1 MTVSH
6 SVAIALKQTKT
17 IRPYYS
23 SLNQNNQAVDSVLW
37 LVVVNICFIVICLM
51 NMELMKPLVPSGLF
65 CVNIATL
72 LVLSHLYDHYDK
84 KQTIQFFLTNKIINQ
99 MNKMFYKIDNQYAKL
114 ILNNMTKHDNQY
126 GLGHITI
133 EEKMEKLLFHLSR
146 PYCNK
151 QMMQCILKLDE
162 HIMKLI
168 DADIHSHPS
177 STGYIS
183 DVCFELIHEELDK
196 AEKDI
201 LNIKKQSNED
211 MKNQKNQYKEKLKM
225 TITSD

>member
-23 SLNQNNQAVDSVLW
+23 SLNQNIQAVDSVLW

-72 LVLSHLYDHYDK
+72 LVLSDHYDK

-99 MNKMFYKIDNQYAKL
+99 MNKMFYKIDNQY
-114 ILNNMTKHDNQY
+114 
-126 GLGHITI
+126 
-133 EEKMEKLLFHLSR
+133 
-146 PYCNK
+146 
-151 QMMQCILKLDE
+151 
-162 HIMKLI
+162 
-168 DADIHSHPS
+168 
-177 STGYIS
+177 
-183 DVCFELIHEELDK
+183 
-196 AEKDI
+196 
-201 LNIKKQSNED
+201 
-211 MKNQKNQYKEKLKM
+211 
-225 TITSD
+225 

>member
-1 MTVSH
+1 MPVFH
-6 SVAIALKQTKT
+6 SVSIALKQTKT

-23 SLNQNNQAVDSVLW
+23 SLNQNNKVVDSLLW
-37 LVVVNICFIVICLM
+37 LVVANICFIVICLM
-51 NMELMKPLVPSGLF
+51 NVELMKPLVPSGLF

-84 KQTIQFFLTNKIINQ
+84 NQTIQFFLTNKIINQ
-99 MNKMFYKIDNQYAKL
+99 INKMVYKINNKYAKL

-133 EEKMEKLLFHLSR
+133 EEKIEKLLFHLSR

-151 QMMQCILKLDE
+151 QMMQCVLKLDNN
-162 HIMKLI
+162 IIKLI

-177 STGYIS
+177 STDYIS

-225 TITSD
+225 TIISD

>member
-51 NMELMKPLVPSGLF
+51 NVELMKPLVPSGLF

-99 MNKMFYKIDNQYAKL
+99 INKMFYKIDNQYAKL
-114 ILNNMTKHDNQY
+114 ILNNMIDE
-126 GLGHITI
+126 
-133 EEKMEKLLFHLSR
+133 EEKNVIEK
-146 PYCNK
+146 NK
-151 QMMQCILKLDE
+151 EIE
-162 HIMKLI
+162 N
-168 DADIHSHPS
+168 
-177 STGYIS
+177 
-183 DVCFELIHEELDK
+183 
-196 AEKDI
+196 
-201 LNIKKQSNED
+201 NIKYQIRSDSNIIA
-211 MKNQKNQYKEKLKM
+211 KK
-225 TITSD
+225 I

>member
-51 NMELMKPLVPSGLF
+51 NVELMKPLVPSGLF

-72 LVLSHLYDHYDK
+72 LVLSHLYEHYDK
-84 KQTIQFFLTNKIINQ
+84 NQTIQFFLTNKIINQ
-99 MNKMFYKIDNQYAKL
+99 INKMFYKIDNQYAKL

-151 QMMQCILKLDE
+151 QIIKCILKLDNN
-162 HIMKLI
+162 IIKLI
-168 DADIHSHPS
+168 EADIHSHPS

>member
-6 SVAIALKQTKT
+6 SVAIKQTKT

-51 NMELMKPLVPSGLF
+51 NVELMKPLVPSGLF

-72 LVLSHLYDHYDK
+72 LVLSHLYDK
-84 KQTIQFFLTNKIINQ
+84 NQTIQFFLTNKIINQ
-99 MNKMFYKIDNQYAKL
+99 INKMVYKINNQYAKL

-133 EEKMEKLLFHLSR
+133 EEKIEKLLFHLSR

-151 QMMQCILKLDE
+151 QMMQCVLKLDNN
-162 HIMKLI
+162 IIKLI

>member
-1 MTVSH
+1 MPVFH
-6 SVAIALKQTKT
+6 SVSIALKQTKT

-23 SLNQNNQAVDSVLW
+23 SLNQNNKVVDSLLW
-37 LVVVNICFIVICLM
+37 LVVANICFIVICLM
-51 NMELMKPLVPSGLF
+51 NVELMKPLVLSGLF

-99 MNKMFYKIDNQYAKL
+99 INKMFYKI
-114 ILNNMTKHDNQY
+114 DNQY

-151 QMMQCILKLDE
+151 QIIKCILKLDNN
-162 HIMKLI
+162 IMKLI

-196 AEKDI
+196 IEKDI
-201 LNIKKQSNED
+201 LNIKKQYNEE
-211 MKNQKNQYKEKLKM
+211 MKNP
-225 TITSD
+225 I